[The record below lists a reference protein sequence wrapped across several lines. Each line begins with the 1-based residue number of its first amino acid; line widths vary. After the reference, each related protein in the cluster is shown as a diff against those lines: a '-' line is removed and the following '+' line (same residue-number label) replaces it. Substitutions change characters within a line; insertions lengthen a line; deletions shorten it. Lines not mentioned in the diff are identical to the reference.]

1 MVINDVVL
9 SLGSNLGNREENID
23 FAVQQLENY
32 FNTEVS
38 SSSIYETQPWGFE
51 TENLFLNSCV
61 VFKTSESPE
70 TILKVLKEIEIEMGR
85 VKKSQKNE
93 YFSRVIDLDILYVG
107 NQIINTSELVVPHP
121 LLYERSF
128 VLVPLLELLPNFI
141 DPVKKQ
147 KISVLK
153 SYLNDHKDVILY
165 RQ

>member
-51 TENLFLNSCV
+51 TVSLFLNSCV

-85 VKKSQKNE
+85 VKKSQKNK

-128 VLVPLLELLPNFI
+128 VLVPLLELLPNFV